1 MKEIAEVGLRKNAEL
16 VVIFLCGSQ
25 FWIVLPPILL
35 SSKNVCMDLFLFR
48 GNVGVF
54 VLLDSICKWLPG
66 YGSRLGSPW
75 VVA

>member
-1 MKEIAEVGLRKNAEL
+1 MNEIPEVGLRKNAEL
-16 VVIFLCGSQ
+16 LVIFLCGSQ

-35 SSKNVCMDLFLFR
+35 SSKNVRVVFFVFQ
-48 GNVGVF
+48 GNVGAFVF
-54 VLLDSICKWLPG
+54 PDSICKWLPG